1 MALVRGEDLLL
12 RMAGE
17 VSVPDASL
25 EARVIRGEAAPASEG
40 SAFRAGVRFLN
51 PSPATEKSL
60 DEFLDLLRRQG
71 VE

>member
-1 MALVRGEDLLL
+1 MEREIRRTDKCRRNLL
-12 RMAGE
+12 
-17 VSVPDASL
+17 
-25 EARVIRGEAAPASEG
+25 RVIRGEAAPASEG